1 MTRRMR
7 ITPEPKPARTLV
19 FATLAN
25 SLGNGV
31 FVTCSVLYFVHV
43 VGFSAAQVGLGLSLA
58 GVAGLLAGV
67 PAGHLADRR
76 GPRGSSALLLTLAGV
91 ATAGYLLVD
100 SFPLF
105 LVVAVLYSFFDRAAY
120 AARQALV
127 PAVLSGERLV
137 ATRARLRVATN
148 LGMSVGAAL
157 GGLALLWGTRA
168 AYHLMF
174 GLDAV
179 SYAVCGLLLLRLAA
193 PKAVVPRRSG
203 EARLTVLRDRPYA
216 LLALVNMVMLLY
228 VPLLDVV
235 LPLWIVTHTRAP
247 RSLTAVVLLLNT
259 LAVVFLQVRVSKRVD
274 TLPSAVRAF
283 RRAGVVLLAACGA
296 FALADGR
303 GPVLGSVLL
312 LVAGALHVY
321 GEMVQ
326 SAGSWVIGYELAP
339 ADQQGQYQGLF
350 NTGIAAVQMFGPAA
364 LALLLVD
371 WGVPGWLLLG
381 GVFLVGGLV
390 MRPAVR
396 WAERSRTAFP
406 VDGDLLLQA

>member
-1 MTRRMR
+1 MK
-7 ITPEPKPARTLV
+7 INQESKPARTLLL
-19 FATLAN
+19 ATLAN

-31 FVTCSVLYFVHV
+31 FVTCSVLYFIHV
-43 VGFSAAQVGLGLSLA
+43 VGLSAAQVGLGLSLA

-67 PAGHLADRR
+67 PAGHVADRR

-91 ATAGYLLVD
+91 ATAGYLLVH

-105 LVVAVLYSFFDRAAY
+105 LGVAVLYSFFDRGAY
-120 AARQALV
+120 AARQALI
-127 PAVLSGERLV
+127 PAVLTGERLV

-148 LGMSVGAAL
+148 LGMSAGAAL
-157 GGLALLWGTRA
+157 GGLALIWGTRS
-168 AYHLMF
+168 AYQFMF

-179 SYAVCGLLLLRLAA
+179 SYVACGLLLLRLAA
-193 PKAVVPRRSG
+193 PRAAAPRRPG
-203 EARLTVLRDRPYA
+203 QARLAVLRDRPYA

-247 RSLTAVVLLLNT
+247 RSLTAAVLLLNT
-259 LAVVFLQVRVSKRVD
+259 VAVVFLQVRVSKRVS

-283 RRAGVVLLAACGA
+283 RWAGVVLLAACGA

-303 GPVLGSVLL
+303 GPVIASVFLL
-312 LVAGALHVY
+312 AAGALHVY

-339 ADQQGQYQGLF
+339 ADQVGQYQGLF

-381 GVFLVGGLV
+381 GVFVAGGLA
-390 MRPAVR
+390 MGPAVR
-396 WAERSRTAFP
+396 WAERSRAAAP
-406 VDGDLLLQA
+406 VVADLVPQA